1 MHVTD
6 YLAKPAETTLKPVIV
21 LYGPDRFLQQSALK
35 ILTEQLLGADDPEM
49 SRVEFTGKDVD
60 LRTVLDEVRTI
71 SMWGDTRLVVVDD
84 ADEFVSAHRSGLEKY
99 VEKPSSKST
108 LILKV
113 KSWPKNT
120 RIAKQA
126 DKTGLALECSPLTGG
141 RLIQWLMAEA
151 KRQYQKKMD
160 NDAAHLLV
168 ELIGNDIGQVQQEL
182 EKLVNYV
189 GDEQAIHLE
198 DVRKLVGGWKAET
211 TWVMLDALR
220 DGDLNH
226 ALKCYDQLVIAGE
239 APQRLLGGITFS
251 FKKLVHATELS
262 RHGLPLPEALK
273 KAGVFPRDI
282 GAASTYLRR
291 IGRTRAERILQLLL
305 QVDSDLKG
313 GSRLS
318 ERIQIE
324 RLFLRLGA
332 S

>member
-6 YLAKPAETTLKPVIV
+6 YLAKPTETTLKPVIV
-21 LYGPDRFLQQSALK
+21 LFGADRFLQQSALK
-35 ILTEQLLGADDPEM
+35 ILTEQLLGTDDPEM

-84 ADEFVSAHRSGLEKY
+84 ADDFVSTHRSGLEKY

-108 LILKV
+108 LVLKV
-113 KSWPKNT
+113 SKWPKNT
-120 RIAKQA
+120 RIAKQTA
-126 DKTGLALECSPLTGG
+126 KTGLELECSPLTGG
-141 RLIQWLMAEA
+141 KLVQWLMTEA

-160 NDAAHLLV
+160 HDAAHLLV
-168 ELIGNDIGQVQQEL
+168 ELIGNDVGQVQQEL
-182 EKLVNYV
+182 EKLINYV
-189 GDEQAIHLE
+189 GEEPAIHLE

-226 ALKCYDQLVIAGE
+226 ALKCYDQLATAGE
-239 APQRLLGGITFS
+239 APQRLLGGITFT

-262 RHGLPLPEALK
+262 RHGLPLPDALR

-282 GAASTYLRR
+282 NAASTYLRR
-291 IGRTRAERILQLLL
+291 IGRPRAERILQLLL

-324 RLFLRLGA
+324 RLLLRLGA